1 LSSQNKKNRRKKA
14 HLENQSKEFEANNL
28 NDNRNW
34 LSMGKGMRVITV
46 ISLSL
51 GIWTSYNTVRAL
63 GWAEGL
69 MWGFIFGGSIWL
81 VFFLAL
87 TVNRLFRRKPPG

>member
-1 LSSQNKKNRRKKA
+1 LSSQNKKNQRKKA
-14 HLENQSKEFEANNL
+14 QILDQPQVKEKTPAAFPRSWIPMSKGI
-28 NDNRNW
+28 RI
-34 LSMGKGMRVITV
+34 ITIV
-46 ISLSL
+46 SLAL

-81 VFFLAL
+81 VFFLVFS
-87 TVNRLFRRKPPG
+87 VNRIFKRRPPG

>member
-14 HLENQSKEFEANNL
+14 RLVNQTQEVEDKSTGKNQ
-28 NDNRNW
+28 NW
-34 LSMGKGMRVITV
+34 LSMSKGVRVITV
-46 ISLSL
+46 MSLSL
-51 GIWTSYNTVRAL
+51 GLWTSYNTVRAL

-81 VFFLAL
+81 VFFLAFY
-87 TVNRLFRRKPPG
+87 VNKFFRRGPRK